1 MAVLPIR
8 IIGDPVLR
16 TVAEPVT
23 DFGPGLRRLVADMLE
38 TMEDVDGAGL
48 AAPQVGVSQ
57 RVFTY
62 QMDGVRGHVVNPVLE
77 LSDEFQEDMVEGCL
91 SIPGVAFP
99 VRRRARAVVRGSD
112 ADGAPVEFEAAGLL
126 ARIAQHETDHLD
138 GVLFPDRLEGDDRR
152 AALRAIRSID
162 YSSQVDKTV
171 GKRAARIG
179 SAFGAGKAAPGS
191 AFGAGPR
198 R

>member
-1 MAVLPIR
+1 
-8 IIGDPVLR
+8 
-16 TVAEPVT
+16 
-23 DFGPGLRRLVADMLE
+23 
-38 TMEDVDGAGL
+38 
-48 AAPQVGVSQ
+48 
-57 RVFTY
+57 
-62 QMDGVRGHVVNPVLE
+62 
-77 LSDEFQEDMVEGCL
+77 
-91 SIPGVAFP
+91 
-99 VRRRARAVVRGSD
+99 VRGSD